1 MTLRLEC
8 GRALARFRQ
17 VSTRHLVPFV
27 ILAGLAAPSSARAG
41 GAPGTL
47 VMDGHDRGHIVY
59 ADRCSNG
66 ASSDQ
71 AGFDRFVAALRADP
85 KSRLARTL
93 ARAEARFVTD
103 KQFYEVALGDWIP
116 TYHLRDGC
124 AGESISYSAFV
135 FVRAKQGNSHELWTK
150 YLVTI
155 DDDVDADRRTFR
167 IRSIVPLALRE
178 Q

>member
-1 MTLRLEC
+1 MTGRLEC
-8 GRALARFRQ
+8 AWALARLPQ
-17 VSTRHLVPFV
+17 VSTRHLLPLA
-27 ILAGLAAPSSARAG
+27 ILAALIAPPSAHAG

-66 ASSDQ
+66 ANSDR
-71 AGFDRFVAALRADP
+71 AGFDHFVAALRADP
-85 KSRLARTL
+85 RSRLARTL

-124 AGESISYSAFV
+124 ADESISYSAFV

-150 YLVTI
+150 YLITI
-155 DDDVDADRRTFR
+155 DDDVAADRRMLR
-167 IRSIVPLALRE
+167 VRSVVPLALRE